1 MGTETVILAQNGD
14 QHAFKS
20 LVLEHTPALLPF
32 AASRLPT
39 AEEVDDVLQE
49 TWLLVWQNLS
59 TCREPERFPGWVFQ
73 ICRSVIRT
81 HYEAKRKTVG
91 VSGFD
96 EAFLDWLAGHTE
108 EDEDAR
114 GEAERRLACLKEAL
128 DGLPETDQQLID
140 WRYRD
145 RLPLKSISEM
155 TGRPLKSVS
164 NSIRRILD
172 SLHKSIQ
179 TRMQKPGSDQTRE
192 QTDA

>member
-1 MGTETVILAQNGD
+1 MGTETVIRAQNGD

-49 TWLLVWQNLS
+49 TWLLVWQNIA
-59 TCREPERFPGWVFQ
+59 TCRDPERFAGWVFQ
-73 ICRSVIRT
+73 ICRSAIRA
-81 HYEAKRKTVG
+81 HYETKRKTVG

-96 EAFLDWLAGHTE
+96 EAFLDWLAGHTD
-108 EDEDAR
+108 EDEDAQ
-114 GEAERRLACLKEAL
+114 GEAERRLVGLKAAL
-128 DGLPETDQQLID
+128 GDLPEADRQLID

-145 RLPLKSISEM
+145 RLPLKTISEM

-172 SLHKSIQ
+172 TLHTSIRS
-179 TRMQKPGSDQTRE
+179 RMQQTE
-192 QTDA
+192 GHTDA